1 MPVLIIS
8 PNGTVTERPTLVVA
22 VMEHV
27 TQPDPHIINVLN
39 KTMII
44 TTSMAQ
50 TTTPIQV
57 PAGVELKFANNAVYT
72 IGTGQTL
79 DLSLCEFQK
88 PHYDCFIN
96 NGNPIIFP
104 EAGPGP
110 LQNWSIKNLI
120 AAGTAAIAG
129 VLSGLS
135 AIFTGNVTAGS
146 FTGPLTGN
154 VTGNAATAT
163 EPNPAGHIV
172 KSADVNQRTIR
183 GSVAADGTGSG
194 TGWTAVGAGAGI
206 SNITFNPAFAA
217 IPTVVACIK
226 DTTSSQAVISAST
239 ITASTCQIR
248 RYSAVIG
255 NLDAYQFNFI
265 AIGTS
270 L

>member
-1 MPVLIIS
+1 MT
-8 PNGTVTERPTLVVA
+8 PNGSVIEKASINDAFTHA
-22 VMEHV
+22 
-27 TQPDPHIINVLN
+27 TQPDPHLVNLRAG
-39 KTMII
+39 MILI
-44 TTSMAQ
+44 VTTDQ
-50 TTTPIQV
+50 QLTQDIV
-57 PAGVELKFANNAVYT
+57 IPAGVELRVTNNAVIT
-72 IGTGQTL
+72 IPSGRN
-79 DLSLCEFQK
+79 LSFDPASEFQK
-88 PHYDCFIN
+88 PHYNCFFVAV
-96 NGNPIIFP
+96 GGVLGALP
-104 EAGPGP
+104 EAGPVT
-110 LQNWSIKNLI
+110 QNWSIKNLI
-120 AAGTAAIAG
+120 ASGTATIAG
-129 VLSGLS
+129 ALTGLS